1 MAREIRNI
9 SANLVAKNTNIL
21 IWSNFLII
29 ALQHCITKTPNA
41 DIAKLKN
48 GLKQLDTL
56 SFSDAFEVSFAWTST
71 ASSISIVSMIDIANG
86 RYKMQS
92 TILYKSNDYFLDRN
106 IIQIFDLCLFWNFQ
120 QTVIIYISISNY
132 LWIRVD
138 LRKKFL
144 YL

>member
-21 IWSNFLII
+21 IWPNFLII

-56 SFSDAFEVSFAWTST
+56 SFSDAFEVSFA
-71 ASSISIVSMIDIANG
+71 
-86 RYKMQS
+86 
-92 TILYKSNDYFLDRN
+92 
-106 IIQIFDLCLFWNFQ
+106 
-120 QTVIIYISISNY
+120 
-132 LWIRVD
+132 
-138 LRKKFL
+138 
-144 YL
+144 